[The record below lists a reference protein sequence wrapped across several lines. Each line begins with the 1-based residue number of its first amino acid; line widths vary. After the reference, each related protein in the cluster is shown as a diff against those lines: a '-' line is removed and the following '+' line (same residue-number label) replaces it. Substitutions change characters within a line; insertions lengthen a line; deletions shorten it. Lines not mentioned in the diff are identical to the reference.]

1 MMTTLFFDGDE
12 HQLMTYITEQQYT
25 QLILL
30 VDANTNGHCIPL
42 LRNLLPEVKIA
53 SRIIIPS
60 GEQHKTLDTCCLIWN
75 ELNQV
80 NAGRSSLL
88 INVGGGMVSDI
99 GGFAASIFKRG
110 IDFIH
115 IPTTLLAMVD
125 ACYGGK
131 TGIDFNG
138 LKNNLG
144 LFQEPLAIYI
154 QPRFLHTLPDR
165 ILKSGL
171 AESIKHALLT
181 SQDQLNLY
189 CNDAIENLMTV
200 EAIRKSL
207 ERKISIVVNDPNDYH
222 TRQTLNLG
230 HTIGHAIESYFL
242 QSSTPILHG
251 EAVILGLLH
260 ELKLSEDFFG
270 LSKTVRQDVY
280 SMKEK
285 YFPNLQ
291 PMYSYDNIS
300 DFLLH
305 DKKNADGIRM
315 SLLRE
320 IGQCEIQVLV
330 SNQQIRETF
339 SS

>member
-1 MMTTLFFDGDE
+1 MMTTLFFDGEE
-12 HQLMTYITEQQYT
+12 HQLMTYIAKHQYN

-30 VDANTNGHCIPL
+30 ADANTNGHCIPL

-75 ELNQV
+75 ELNQL

-88 INVGGGMVSDI
+88 INVGGGMLSDI

-115 IPTTLLAMVD
+115 VPTTLLSMVD

-138 LKNNLG
+138 IKNNLG

-154 QPRFLHTLPDR
+154 QPRFLQTLPDR

-181 SQDQLNLY
+181 SQDQLNLC

-200 EAIRKSL
+200 EAIRSSL

-242 QSSTPILHG
+242 QTSTPILHG

-270 LSKTVRQDVY
+270 LSKTVRHDVY

-291 PMYSYDNIS
+291 PTYSYENIR

-315 SLLRE
+315 SLLRD
-320 IGQCEIQVLV
+320 IGHCEIQVLV
-330 SNQQIRETF
+330 SEQQVRETF
-339 SS
+339 ST